1 MRAQPGDRIVLAAP
15 HTSQSTRDGVV
26 LEVRGLDGEPPYVVE
41 WSDGHQGLFYPGPG
55 AMLRVTS
62 SMAAA
67 SETPPPTSKTSQVDP
82 PRTGRPP
89 RVRDWHVRVSIFEQ
103 DDDTDAH
110 VVLLS
115 DSPQHLSAAGHSHR
129 SSSDLPVAE
138 IGDEVAVARALRH
151 LADLLLHTA
160 EQDIEGMT
168 GERDVRVRT

>member
-1 MRAQPGDRIVLAAP
+1 MRAQPGDRILLAAP
-15 HTSQSTRDGVV
+15 HTSESTRDGVV
-26 LEVRGLDGEPPYVVE
+26 REVRGLDGEPPYLVE

-62 SMAAA
+62 PSAAA
-67 SETPPPTSKTSQVDP
+67 ETPLATSPTSQMVSP
-82 PRTGRPP
+82 GIGRPP

-110 VVLLS
+110 VVLIS
-115 DSPQHLSAAGHSHR
+115 DSPQHLSAQGHSHR
-129 SSSDLPVAE
+129 SASDLPVAE

>member
-26 LEVRGLDGEPPYVVE
+26 REVRGLDGEPPYVVE

-67 SETPPPTSKTSQVDP
+67 SETPPPTSETSEVVP
-82 PRTGRPP
+82 PRTSRPP

-115 DSPQHLSAAGHSHR
+115 DSPQHLSAQGHSHR
-129 SSSDLPVAE
+129 SS
-138 IGDEVAVARALRH
+138 RTCRLRKSGTRSRWPGH
-151 LADLLLHTA
+151 SAISPTCSCTPLS
-160 EQDIEGMT
+160 
-168 GERDVRVRT
+168 RTSKE